1 MGTRREGGRHQGG
14 VISVHAFETQDA
26 AVPLWPLRSR
36 ASQASIAAVRAM
48 AQNAPAAAIGRMR
61 CGAADLL

>member
-1 MGTRREGGRHQGG
+1 M
-14 VISVHAFETQDA
+14 HALETQDA
-26 AVPLWPLRSR
+26 AVLLWPLRSR

-61 CGAADLL
+61 CGAAGLL